1 MSVTPPGS
9 PQDRFIFPERAY
21 SSKEVKFGN
30 EEQMELKHKVNETVG
45 KSGLDI
51 LGNMLAELREGTM
64 GVDMWMGETVTGG
77 LVIRQYEWQG
87 VGVSV
92 TPRSQSLPSLTWL
105 TYLQIR

>member
-1 MSVTPPGS
+1 MKYAMSSSPPCYVRNFPSPMSVTPPGS

-64 GVDMWMGETVTGG
+64 GVDM
-77 LVIRQYEWQG
+77 
-87 VGVSV
+87 
-92 TPRSQSLPSLTWL
+92 
-105 TYLQIR
+105 